1 MVDKGNVDKYR
12 RGYSTGVNAKNES
25 VWGHN
30 TANERYG
37 PLKQPDTPAV
47 DHSQPQKLGDA
58 NNLQAPTY
66 NNTHRNDWVRGF
78 GKGGIESAE
87 TKPGYGKIQRRRGS

>member
-30 TANERYG
+30 TASERYG
-37 PLKQPDTPAV
+37 PLKYQNGAPAPADKHAPQSPENKHGPNYDNRTP
-47 DHSQPQKLGDA
+47 
-58 NNLQAPTY
+58 
-66 NNTHRNDWVRGF
+66 NTWVRGF
-78 GKGGIESAE
+78 GKGGGNESAE
-87 TKPGYGKIQRRRGS
+87 GKPGYGKITPRRGS

>member
-12 RGYSTGVNAKNES
+12 RGYSAGINAKNES

-30 TANERYG
+30 TASERYG
-37 PLKQPDTPAV
+37 PLKQPDATAV
-47 DHSQPQKLGDA
+47 DHSQPQKLGDR
-58 NNLQAPTY
+58 NNLQAPNYDNRTP
-66 NNTHRNDWVRGF
+66 NTWVRGF

-87 TKPGYGKIQRRRGS
+87 GKPGYGKITPRRGS